1 MYKGIIFDID
11 GTLTSTNELIFA
23 SFNYIL
29 EKYEGITYTDEQI
42 IALFG
47 PTEEQILVRWYPD
60 RAGEVVE
67 EYFDFY
73 KTKLPEMA
81 SAYDGIHN
89 LLESISNKNIPL
101 GIFTGKG
108 RRAAELTLEGLGL
121 RNYFTYF
128 ASGDDVENHKPAA
141 DGIINYLKLH
151 NFQPHEVLMIGDAPA
166 DIKAARSAGTPVAS
180 VVWDS
185 YAKEEV
191 QKLNSDLVFES
202 VEHLHQY
209 LQKVLLD

>member
-11 GTLTSTNELIFA
+11 GTLTSTNELIYA
-23 SFNYIL
+23 SFNHIL
-29 EKYEGITYTDEQI
+29 QKYEGITYSDEQI

-60 RAGEVVE
+60 KAEEVVE

-73 KTKLPEMA
+73 KNELPEMA

-89 LLESISNKNIPL
+89 LLEIISKKNIPL

-121 RNYFTYF
+121 RDYFTYF

-141 DGIINYLKLH
+141 DGIVNYLKTY

-185 YAKEEV
+185 YAKDEV
-191 QKLNSDLVFES
+191 LKLNSELVFYS
-202 VEHLHQY
+202 VAGLQEY
-209 LQKVLLD
+209 LLSTLPE

>member
-11 GTLTSTNELIFA
+11 GTLTSTNELIYA
-23 SFNYIL
+23 SFNHIL
-29 EKYEGITYTDEQI
+29 QKYEGITYSDEQI

-60 RAGEVVE
+60 KAKEVVE

-73 KTKLPEMA
+73 KNELPEMA

-89 LLESISNKNIPL
+89 LLEIISKKNIPL

-121 RNYFTYF
+121 RDYFTYF

-141 DGIINYLKLH
+141 DGIVNYLKTY

-185 YAKEEV
+185 YAKDEV
-191 QKLNSDLVFES
+191 LKLNSELVFYS
-202 VEHLHQY
+202 VAGLQEY
-209 LQKVLLD
+209 LLSTLPE

>member
-11 GTLTSTNELIFA
+11 GTLTSTNELIYA
-23 SFNYIL
+23 SFNHIL
-29 EKYEGITYTDEQI
+29 QKYEGITYTDEQI

-60 RAGEVVE
+60 KAEEVVE

-73 KTKLPEMA
+73 KNKLPEMA

-89 LLESISNKNIPL
+89 LLESISKKNIPL

-121 RNYFTYF
+121 RDYFTYF

-141 DGIINYLKLH
+141 DGIVNYLKTY

-185 YAKEEV
+185 YAKDEV
-191 QKLNSDLVFES
+191 LKLNSELVFYS
-202 VEHLHQY
+202 VVGLKEY
-209 LQKVLLD
+209 LLSTLPE